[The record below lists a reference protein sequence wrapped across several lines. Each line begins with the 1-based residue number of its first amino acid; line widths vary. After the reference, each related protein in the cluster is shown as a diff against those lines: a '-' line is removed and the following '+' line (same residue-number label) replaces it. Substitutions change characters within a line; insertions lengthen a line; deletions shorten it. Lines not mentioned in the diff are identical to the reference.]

1 MSRMTSIFFPRL
13 NSDLQTCRRG
23 VRFRAGGVKL
33 KCEICVGK
41 FWVAG
46 ERKADD
52 LVFVRAAEWGC
63 RLGTTRDTSRRKG
76 GKNMAIAPA
85 LQRHMAARPR
95 TKREADV
102 VALKLF
108 CLFSFILVGLIMAGV
123 L

>member
-1 MSRMTSIFFPRL
+1 MISFEF
-13 NSDLQTCRRG
+13 
-23 VRFRAGGVKL
+23 
-33 KCEICVGK
+33 
-41 FWVAG
+41 
-46 ERKADD
+46 ERPNG
-52 LVFVRAAEWGC
+52 GC
-63 RLGTTRDTSRRKG
+63 RLGSTRDTSRRKG